1 MSADIVPVKTSLAL
15 LTAVNMKLRRSSNT
29 TSSEDS
35 LIVFCANYK
44 KEKLQKIRQKYK
56 NPSACLKCIR
66 RTAAPGTGKKTKSS
80 TPVVSRPERTEARTN
95 LQHLQQPPALFYTTI
110 SPIPSGHNT
119 EERIKRESLVRRK
132 LFEKS
137 LQAIIEEARTELLI
151 EKLSRS
157 LNNDYMNMNANNN
170 SRVTKNKNSQEGSEE
185 DEVYEEI
192 MFNKQNENFYEPVS
206 FNIYEPIDNFQ

>member
-1 MSADIVPVKTSLAL
+1 
-15 LTAVNMKLRRSSNT
+15 MKLRKSSNT
-29 TSSEDS
+29 ARGEDS

-44 KEKLQKIRQKYK
+44 KDKLEKIRQKYK
-56 NPSACLKCIR
+56 KSSACLKCIR
-66 RTAAPGTGKKTKSS
+66 RTVVTDRKVGKSS
-80 TPVVSRPERTEARTN
+80 TPVVIKPERTELRTTN
-95 LQHLQQPPALFYTTI
+95 PPALFYTNI
-110 SPIPSGHNT
+110 SPIPGHNT
-119 EERIKRESLVRRK
+119 EERIKRENLVRRK

-157 LNNDYMNMNANNN
+157 LNNDNYINMNANNN
-170 SRVTKNKNSQEGSEE
+170 SRVTKNNNSQEGSVE

>member
-1 MSADIVPVKTSLAL
+1 
-15 LTAVNMKLRRSSNT
+15 MKLRKNSNREGS
-29 TSSEDS
+29 SSEDS

-44 KEKLQKIRQKYK
+44 KEKLEKIRQKYK
-56 NPSACLKCIR
+56 KPAACLKCIR
-66 RTAAPGTGKKTKSS
+66 RSVVTARKGGQSS
-80 TPVVSRPERTEARTN
+80 TPVVIRPERPELRTN
-95 LQHLQQPPALFYTTI
+95 NHPGLFYTNI
-110 SPIPSGHNT
+110 SPIPGHNT
-119 EERIKRESLVRRK
+119 EERIKRENLVRRK

-157 LNNDYMNMNANNN
+157 LNNDNYINMNANNN
-170 SRVTKNKNSQEGSEE
+170 SRVTKNKNSQEGFAE

>member
-1 MSADIVPVKTSLAL
+1 
-15 LTAVNMKLRRSSNT
+15 MKLRKSSNT
-29 TSSEDS
+29 ERGEDS

-44 KEKLQKIRQKYK
+44 KEKLAKIRQKYK
-56 NPSACLKCIR
+56 KPPACLKCIR
-66 RTAAPGTGKKTKSS
+66 RSVVTTRKGGQSQSS
-80 TPVVSRPERTEARTN
+80 TPVVIRPERPELRTN
-95 LQHLQQPPALFYTTI
+95 NPPGLFYTNI
-110 SPIPSGHNT
+110 SPIPGHNT
-119 EERIKRESLVRRK
+119 EERIKRENLVRRK

-157 LNNDYMNMNANNN
+157 LNNDNYINMNANNN
-170 SRVTKNKNSQEGSEE
+170 SRVTKNKNSQEGSAE

>member
-1 MSADIVPVKTSLAL
+1 
-15 LTAVNMKLRRSSNT
+15 MKLRRSSNSNT
-29 TSSEDS
+29 EGSEDS
-35 LIVFCANYK
+35 LIVFCANYR
-44 KEKLQKIRQKYK
+44 KEKLERIRQKYR
-56 NPSACLKCIR
+56 NPAACLKCIR
-66 RTAAPGTGKKTKSS
+66 RTAGKKSTSS
-80 TPVVSRPERTEARTN
+80 TPVVTRTERSEQRPS
-95 LQHLQQPPALFYTTI
+95 LHHLQQPPALFYTNL
-110 SPIPSGHNT
+110 SPIPPGHNT

-157 LNNDYMNMNANNN
+157 LNNDYINMNANNN
-170 SRVTKNKNSQEGSEE
+170 SRVTKNKNSQESSVE